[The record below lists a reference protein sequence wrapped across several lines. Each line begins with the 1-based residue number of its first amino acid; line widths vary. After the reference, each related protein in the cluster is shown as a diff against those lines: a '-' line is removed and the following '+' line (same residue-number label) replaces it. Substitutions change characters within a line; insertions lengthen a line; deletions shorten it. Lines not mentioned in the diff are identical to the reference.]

1 MPVRIADSMKQM
13 NDLNSFPVAYGSDI
27 WLDKNKGSGTPNYDS
42 IQNML
47 NNDELGGGSAIQV
60 DTLPIASEDEFGRIY
75 QYTGDS
81 GTYQNG
87 FFYRCDYVDNEYVW
101 TEIVYG
107 SNLQAGDGIDI
118 TDDTISVKDRLEE
131 VDELP
136 TPTAELLDEKKCY
149 LLRSEQTGFVR
160 GSVYHIGGSEEQLV
174 NGTSVVRVGEGG
186 LDDYV
191 EYFDT
196 TGSHSDYNK
205 KYTPKSNVVVLC
217 KNFSPLTPYKEV
229 AYFIAESQALRVHYA
244 DGSNDET
251 FNYNSEK
258 LYIKALVDLAWIP
271 SGANLD
277 FDSDNFD
284 VADDTVSLKDGYKKI
299 FTGTHAKWEELTLEE
314 KKSYD
319 EADFTDDIASGFPVI
334 SDVVAEGDE
343 NPVTSSAVYDKIHG
357 AIGDIKCNVARV
369 PCADYSNN
377 MDLSS
382 YCNASL
388 DSGYEFLCYIHVAS
402 NGWIFPVEMGTMYI
416 ASPNTKNGAPYV
428 KVPTQVPQTNYIDFY
443 YLEIKRI

>member
-1 MPVRIADSMKQM
+1 MAVRIADSLKQQ
-13 NDLNSFPVAYGSDI
+13 NDLDTFPVAYGDGI
-27 WLDKNKGSGTPNYDS
+27 WLDKNKGEDPANYKSLQAMYND
-42 IQNML
+42 
-47 NNDELGGGSAIQV
+47 DELGGGGSSIQV
-60 DTLPIASEDEFGRIY
+60 ETMPAASEAELGKIY
-75 QYTGDS
+75 QYIGETGL
-81 GTYQNG
+81 YKNAY
-87 FFYRCDYVDNEYVW
+87 FYRCDYVEADDEYVW
-101 TEIVYG
+101 PEIVYG
-107 SNLQAGDGIDI
+107 SNIQAGDGIDI

-160 GSVYHIGGSEEQLV
+160 GSVYHIDGSEEQLV
-174 NGTSVVRVGEGG
+174 NGTSVVRVGTGG
-186 LDDYV
+186 LDDYE

-217 KNFSPLTPYKEV
+217 KNFSPLTSYKEV

-271 SGANLD
+271 SGTNLD

-299 FTGTHAKWEELTLEE
+299 FTGSHAEWDELTLEE

-319 EADFTDDIASGFPVI
+319 EADFVDDVASGFPVI
-334 SDVVAEGDE
+334 SDVVADGDM
-343 NPVTSSAVYDKIHG
+343 NPVSSNATYD
-357 AIGDIKCNVARV
+357 AIQALSAMSLTYRNNIIADANNIIQTGIYANVSTNVSQVGWNYIIQCIRV
-369 PCADYSNN
+369 STFIFQIAYK
-377 MDLSS
+377 MQ
-382 YCNASL
+382 AGT
-388 DSGYEFLCYIHVAS
+388 DS
-402 NGWIFPVEMGTMYI
+402 
-416 ASPNTKNGAPYV
+416 PYV
-428 KVPTQVPQTNYIDFY
+428 AIRKSPDGGTNWSAWSVITGN
-443 YLEIKRI
+443 

>member
-136 TPTAELLDEKKCY
+136 TPTAELLNEKKCY

-160 GSVYHIGGSEEQLV
+160 GSVYHIDGSEEQLV
-174 NGTSVVRVGEGG
+174 NGTSVSRTSDGS
-186 LDDYV
+186 LDDYE

-251 FNYNSEK
+251 FNYGAEK

-271 SGANLD
+271 SGTNLD
-277 FDSDNFD
+277 FDSDNFE
-284 VADDTVSLKDGYKKI
+284 VTDDTVSLKDDYKKI
-299 FTGTHAKWEELTLEE
+299 FTGTHAEWDELSLEE

-319 EADFTDDIASGFPVI
+319 EADFTDDVASGFPVI
-334 SDVVAEGDE
+334 DDAVIEGSK
-343 NPVTSSAVYDKIHG
+343 NPVTSDAVYNCFPNMLIVESKFTTG
-357 AIGDIKCNVARV
+357 QSTAIGETK
-369 PCADYSNN
+369 DYSINVEKTGYTALGIVGVQISSGGRITLTNFYLNN
-377 MDLSS
+377 ATTA
-382 YCNASL
+382 N
-388 DSGYEFLCYIHVAS
+388 VRTVN
-402 NGWIFPVEMGTMYI
+402 NGTTTYAPEYVIVYVLYL
-416 ASPNTKNGAPYV
+416 KN
-428 KVPTQVPQTNYIDFY
+428 
-443 YLEIKRI
+443 